1 MYLFLIHEAAIDG
14 DSKPGL
20 FAPLMESF
28 QFIDLIVLAM
38 VAGFIVLRLFNTLG
52 RRTGHEPGRDGP
64 AQIFPR
70 PSGQVPGEAPGD
82 AATDNV
88 VRMPTAKPRR
98 GADIEAAYV
107 GTPLEA
113 GLVKLKA
120 ADPSF
125 MVEPFLSGA
134 ASAFEL
140 IVNAYAKKDTGTLK
154 PLLSTDVYS
163 RFSAAIQEREER
175 GETLETE
182 LVVVKPVKL
191 DSVEVDNQRAQI
203 AVRFQTEQVN
213 TVRNAKGEIIDGD
226 KDHVDSVTDVWTFAR
241 ELNARDPNWTLVATR
256 SVE

>member
-1 MYLFLIHEAAIDG
+1 
-14 DSKPGL
+14 
-20 FAPLMESF
+20 MESF

-52 RRTGHEPGRDGP
+52 RRTGHEPGRDGSGREGP
-64 AQIFPR
+64 AQRIPR
-70 PSGQVPGEAPGD
+70 PTGD
-82 AATDNV
+82 AAVDAASDNV

-120 ADPSF
+120 SDPSF

-134 ASAFEL
+134 SQAFEL
-140 IVNAYAKKDTGTLK
+140 IVNAYAKKDTGALK
-154 PLLSTDVYS
+154 PLLSGDVYS

-182 LVVVKPVKL
+182 LVVMKPAKL
-191 DSVEVDNQRAQI
+191 DSVDVDNHRAQI